1 MAESL
6 ENKIYDGDHVM
17 RTEIDGDATVY
28 RMRDASGEGA
38 MTHFHVLPGIDLIY
52 NDFHMQRCCSRFRP
66 RIDMIGIDHCREGR
80 IEWGLENGSYVYLQE
95 GDLQITTKQQHAQEF
110 GFPLNHY
117 HGITVA
123 LFVAEAE
130 KTLAGIWDGIPVDL
144 SALRDKFCT
153 GSRPFIMRAADSVK
167 HIFSELY
174 AVPESIRIPFFRI
187 KVLELLLFLS
197 VVPVPEGG
205 EERQY
210 FSKRHVQAVKSMM
223 HFVTKNVEHHYTLEE
238 LSRRF
243 HIPLTSMKNCFRG
256 VFGTSVYAYMRTY
269 RMQTA
274 AFRLR
279 QTHESITDIAAGLG
293 YSNPSKFAAAFR
305 DVMGVP
311 PLKYRNTIV

>member
-1 MAESL
+1 MAQSL
-6 ENKIYDGDHVM
+6 GEKVPGGDNVM
-17 RTEIDGDATVY
+17 RAGIDGDATVY

-38 MTHFHVLPGIDLIY
+38 MTRFHVLPGIDLIY

-66 RIDMIGIDHCREGR
+66 DNDMIGIDHCREGR
-80 IEWGLENGSYVYLQE
+80 IEWGMGNGSYVYLQE
-95 GDLQITTKQQHAQEF
+95 GDLQITPKQQHAQEF

-123 LFVAEAE
+123 LSVGEAE

-153 GSRPFIMRAADSVK
+153 GSKPFIMRAADSVK

-174 AVPESIRIPFFRI
+174 AVPGSIRIPFFRI

-197 VVPVPEGG
+197 VVPIPKGG
-205 EERQY
+205 EQRPY
-210 FSKRHVQAVKSMM
+210 FSKKHVQAVKSMM
-223 HFVTKNVEHHYTLEE
+223 RYVTKNVEYHYTLEE

-243 HIPLTSMKNCFRG
+243 HIPLTSMKNCFKG
-256 VFGTSVYAYMRTY
+256 VFGTSIYAYVRTY

-279 QTHESITDIAAGLG
+279 QSNESVTAIAAGVG

-305 DVMGVP
+305 DVMGVS
-311 PLKYRNTIV
+311 PLRYRNTNV

>member
-1 MAESL
+1 MAQSL
-6 ENKIYDGDHVM
+6 EEKVYFGDNVM
-17 RTEIDGDATVY
+17 WAKEYGDVTVY
-28 RMRDASGEGA
+28 RMRDETGEGT
-38 MTHFHVLPGIDLIY
+38 MTLFHVLPGIDLLY
-52 NDFHMQRCCSRFRP
+52 NDFHMQCCYSQFRP

-80 IEWGLENGSYVYLQE
+80 IEWGFENSSYVYLQE
-95 GDLQITTKQQHAQEF
+95 GDLQITTKRQHIREF

-123 LFVAEAE
+123 LFVEEAE

-144 SALRDKFCT
+144 KVLREKFCT
-153 GSRPFIMRAADSVK
+153 GRQPFIMRAADSVK

-174 AVPESIRIPFFRI
+174 AVPEAIRIPFFRI

-197 VVPVPEGG
+197 VLPIPEGG
-205 EERQY
+205 EDRPY
-210 FSKRHVQAVKSMM
+210 FSKEHVEAVKSMM
-223 HFVTKNVEHHYTLEE
+223 GFMTKNVESHYTLDE

-243 HIPLTSMKNCFRG
+243 HISPTSMKNCFKG

-279 QTHESITDIAAGLG
+279 QSNESVTAIAAGVG

-305 DVMGVP
+305 DVMGVS
-311 PLKYRNTIV
+311 PLRYRNTIV